1 MGWVSGWMDGLVDEW
16 VCLCVGE
23 RERKRIRNK
32 EKESP
37 REYGS
42 QRKTKSR
49 I

>member
-1 MGWVSGWMDGLVDEW
+1 MDGLMDEW

-23 RERKRIRNK
+23 RERKRIRNGEK

-42 QRKTKSR
+42 QRKTKCR